1 MATWRFFRPV
11 DSRGRE
17 SRTLFFVAASWGMV
31 TLKFAVDAFG
41 HLFGS
46 APVFPMSA
54 TEYAAVSAA
63 LIGVW
68 LGREWVDAKRNG
80 GSAMHF

>member
-68 LGREWVDAKRNG
+68 LGREW
-80 GSAMHF
+80 

>member
-1 MATWRFFRPV
+1 MILQKFFRPV

-68 LGREWVDAKRNG
+68 LGREWVDAKREKPN
-80 GSAMHF
+80 A